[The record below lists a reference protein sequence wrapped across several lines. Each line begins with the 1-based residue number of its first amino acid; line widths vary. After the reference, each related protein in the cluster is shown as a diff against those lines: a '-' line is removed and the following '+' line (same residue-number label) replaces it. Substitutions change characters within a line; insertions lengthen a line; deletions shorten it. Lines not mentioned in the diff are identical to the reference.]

1 MDNNYLQHFL
11 YPSSLFVSK
20 EPYLVKTILGSCVAI
35 CIWDKRLKIGGL
47 NHYMLPTWNGNDL
60 ASPKYGNIAIDKLIE
75 KMVFYGSRVE
85 DLQAKVF
92 GGGEMMDTGKS
103 KMLIGERNIRI
114 AKLMLEERKIP
125 IIASS
130 TGGKLGRKIL
140 FFTDTGEVRHKFLEK
155 KII

>member
-1 MDNNYLQHFL
+1 
-11 YPSSLFVSK
+11 
-20 EPYLVKTILGSCVAI
+20 
-35 CIWDKRLKIGGL
+35 
-47 NHYMLPTWNGNDL
+47 
-60 ASPKYGNIAIDKLIE
+60 
-75 KMVFYGSRVE
+75 
-85 DLQAKVF
+85 
-92 GGGEMMDTGKS
+92 MMDTGKS